1 MATDDAVKAAIDELY
16 KSLSI
21 DRIIGE
27 PIELGDKIIFPI
39 TKMGIV
45 FGTGLHHGTRDY
57 CAGGR
62 AGGGGGIFPV
72 AVVIIFKDVKGPE
85 GIRVMPL
92 TVPSAQFELA
102 ESLGQIVSSAI
113 SRLNASETTS
123 ENKSSNNPHKDD
135 TRDKV
140 GIRR

>member
-27 PIELGDKIIFPI
+27 PIEMGDKIILPI

-45 FGTGLHHGTRDY
+45 FGTGLHDGARDN
-57 CAGGR
+57 CAEGR

-72 AVVIIFKDVKGPE
+72 AVVIIFKNIKGPE
-85 GIRVMPL
+85 GIRVVPL
-92 TVPSAQFELA
+92 TKPSAQFGLA
-102 ESLGQIVSSAI
+102 ESLSQMVSSAI
-113 SRLNASETTS
+113 SRLNASETAS
-123 ENKSSNNPHKDD
+123 ENKPPNIPHTAGVEIK
-135 TRDKV
+135 
-140 GIRR
+140 